1 MILSAKTMTDDFLT
15 SSGGLIIGSEIVRR
29 IKENSFEQ
37 IEVSF
42 EHVDSVT
49 PSFINGAFLYV
60 IDLYGEAVF
69 KERVKVRKAS
79 EQVASQ
85 IRNSVTKYIEYRNRK
100 IG

>member
-1 MILSAKTMTDDFLT
+1 MLLEANKLTNDFLT
-15 SSGGLIIGSEIVRR
+15 SSGGLIIGKEIVSR
-29 IKENSFEQ
+29 IRDNSLER

-42 EHVDSVT
+42 EYVESVT

-60 IDLYGEAVF
+60 IDLCGETIF
-69 KERVKVRKAS
+69 RERVKVVKAS
-79 EQVASQ
+79 EQVANQ